1 MKQNTKKND
10 RFIPEIPEDIK
21 QSLNKP
27 PPSETT
33 TPVVSKTL
41 NTPIPQS
48 SISRSSLSKAE
59 SPSFISSRPVTI
71 RNIRLPIKYSYL
83 ETSAQESSA

>member
-1 MKQNTKKND
+1 MKKNSEQNTKKND
-10 RFIPEIPEDIK
+10 HFILEISEDIK

-41 NTPIPQS
+41 NTPIPQFAFKS
-48 SISRSSLSKAE
+48 
-59 SPSFISSRPVTI
+59 
-71 RNIRLPIKYSYL
+71 
-83 ETSAQESSA
+83 

>member
-1 MKQNTKKND
+1 MKKNSEQNTKKND
-10 RFIPEIPEDIK
+10 RFILEIPEDIK
-21 QSLNKP
+21 QSLNMP
-27 PPSETT
+27 PLPSETT

-48 SISRSSLSKAE
+48 SIPRSSLSKAE

-71 RNIRLPIKYSYL
+71 
-83 ETSAQESSA
+83 